1 IRVGTFANGEEELVE
16 GASFTITSRDV
27 DGTSEIVSTTLPTLA
42 EDVSVGDPLL
52 IDDGRLRLRATEVT
66 ATEVVTEVEIGGTIS
81 NHKGINLPG
90 VPVSVPALSEKDV
103 EDLKWGL
110 QLGFDWVALSFV
122 RSPEDMDAV
131 RSVMDEVGITAP
143 VIAKLEQPHAVT
155 QLAEVVAARAGAA
168 RRDHRRLRRYH
179 GRPRRPRRRTAAGAG
194 PDRAEARRRDLP
206 PAGQTGHRGHPDA
219 RDHDR
224 RPAPDPRRGQRLRQ
238 CRPRRG

>member
-66 ATEVVTEVEIGGTIS
+66 ASEVVTEVEIGGTIS
-81 NHKGINLPG
+81 TRDGITLPG
-90 VPVSVPALSEKDV
+90 RPVAVRARSEKGV
-103 EDLKWGL
+103 EDLNWGL

-131 RSVMDEVGITAP
+131 RAVMDEVGIAAP
-143 VIAKLEQPHAVT
+143 VIGKLEKPQ
-155 QLAEVVAARAGAA
+155 
-168 RRDHRRLRRYH
+168 
-179 GRPRRPRRRTAAGAG
+179 
-194 PDRAEARRRDLP
+194 
-206 PAGQTGHRGHPDA
+206 
-219 RDHDR
+219 
-224 RPAPDPRRGQRLRQ
+224 
-238 CRPRRG
+238 